1 MEFFCLTPL
10 PGSEDH
16 RTLVS
21 TGVWMDPDMNTYD
34 TEHVTT
40 GHALMTD
47 EEFLGTYRD
56 AWRAFYTPDHV
67 ETLMRRAVAYD
78 IPPRKVMRLALYFY
92 GSQAVE
98 GIHPLQGGLFRRKHR
113 RDRRPGRRLENP
125 FVFYARYLGE
135 IASKSA
141 RLLALYWTYKRRL
154 NRVVINSR
162 KSARVNL
169 ALTPASAEDVD
180 PLGIFGRA
188 SGPHLG
194 EPRESRQPR
203 ARIAD
208 AGERRGR
215 RSLGNFR
222 PCLRPSP
229 RRAQGIQA
237 ADRAFVPGHG
247 RAVAIRSGLRDGRTA
262 SQA

>member
-1 MEFFCLTPL
+1 
-10 PGSEDH
+10 
-16 RTLVS
+16 
-21 TGVWMDPDMNTYD
+21 MDPDMNTYD

-40 GHALMTD
+40 GHPLMTD

-154 NRVVINSR
+154 NRVVIDSR
-162 KSARVNL
+162 KSARMNL

-194 EPRESRQPR
+194 EPRESRQPT
-203 ARIAD
+203 
-208 AGERRGR
+208 EPL
-215 RSLGNFR
+215 SLATAE
-222 PCLRPSP
+222 PSP
-229 RRAQGIQA
+229 SE
-237 ADRAFVPGHG
+237 
-247 RAVAIRSGLRDGRTA
+247 AV
-262 SQA
+262 

>member
-1 MEFFCLTPL
+1 MLQAWKSIGAITCCGYIIGFPNDTRERVLRDIEIIKRELPVDLMEFFCLTPL

-21 TGVWMDPDMNTYD
+21 AGVWMDPDMNTYD

-40 GHALMTD
+40 GHPLMTD

-162 KSARVNL
+162 KSPRMNL
-169 ALTPASAEDVD
+169 ALTPASAEDVG

-194 EPRESRQPR
+194 EPRESRQPT
-203 ARIAD
+203 
-208 AGERRGR
+208 EPL
-215 RSLGNFR
+215 SLATAE
-222 PCLRPSP
+222 PSP
-229 RRAQGIQA
+229 SE
-237 ADRAFVPGHG
+237 
-247 RAVAIRSGLRDGRTA
+247 AV
-262 SQA
+262 